1 MTVTPRIHSLVSQAA
16 AEGRQVLTEIESKE
30 LLARAGV
37 NVVPTR
43 LAASAAEAVALS
55 RELHFPVVL
64 KIASPDITHKSD
76 AGGVRPGLETPEQV
90 TGAYA
95 AILQAARNKYPQALI
110 QGVAVQPMARPGTE
124 VVIGMTRDAQ
134 FGPVIMFGLGGVF
147 VQILEDISLRIAPLR
162 RQDAAA
168 MLREIKGYAVLNG
181 YRGREPVAT
190 AKLVEMIMAISAFAV
205 ANPEVAALDLNP
217 VLAYSDDAVAVDAR
231 IVMKKSGD

>member
-37 NVVPTR
+37 NVIPTR

-147 VQILEDISLRIAPLR
+147 VEILEDISLRIAPLR

-190 AKLVEMIMAISAFAV
+190 AKLVEMIMAVSAFAV

>member
-37 NVVPTR
+37 NVIPTR

-190 AKLVEMIMAISAFAV
+190 AKLVEMIMAVSAFAV